1 MTRGRVVGT
10 AGHIDHGKTELVRAL
25 TGVWTDRLPAER
37 ERGISIDLG
46 FAPLELGE
54 GAPPASV
61 VDVPGHEGFIKN
73 MVAGATGIDAVLLV
87 VAADEGMMPQ
97 SREHLLV
104 LTALG
109 VERGVVAVTKADL
122 VEPEWA
128 ELVAESVR
136 EELAGTVLAG
146 APIVV
151 CSARTGEGVERVRA
165 ALGEAVAGAE
175 PARRAHLPF
184 RLPVDRAFGVAGVGT
199 VATGTVWSGEV
210 ETGGV
215 VALFPA
221 EARRPVRPVETR
233 VRSIQVHGAAV
244 ERAGAGQRAALGLAG
259 ADTASAGRGAVLADP
274 SRPWRMVKRVDARC
288 ALASSAPRPLPRGAR
303 VRVHHA
309 TREVMARVWWYDRNT
324 LEPGEEA
331 DARLTLE
338 APIVPAAGDRLV
350 LRAYSPVTTIGGGT
364 ILALDPPRERGAARA
379 ERGRRLAEMA
389 DAPEEARLV
398 LALEAAGG
406 IGIPHAALAIETGV
420 EPGEPPAG
428 IEIHGGRWFAASARV
443 RAMER
448 IERALA
454 EHHAREPLQP
464 GLPLEAARRAARP
477 ADPALVEAAIE
488 ALEREDRARRRGTV
502 LALAG
507 HRAQLPEGERELV
520 ARLQARLS
528 EAALEPPET
537 VALASDLRV
546 ETRRLRELLAHLE
559 REGALVKLASDWY
572 ADAAAV
578 ERAREAV
585 VERLEA
591 EGAVEVGAFR
601 ELLGVSRKYLIPLL
615 EYLDREGV
623 TRREGNRRVR
633 A

>member
-1 MTRGRVVGT
+1 V
-10 AGHIDHGKTELVRAL
+10 
-25 TGVWTDRLPAER
+25 
-37 ERGISIDLG
+37 
-46 FAPLELGE
+46 
-54 GAPPASV
+54 
-61 VDVPGHEGFIKN
+61 
-73 MVAGATGIDAVLLV
+73 DAVLMV

-104 LTALG
+104 LAALG

-136 EELAGTVLAG
+136 EELTGTVLEA
-146 APIVV
+146 AEIVV
-151 CSARTGEGVERVRA
+151 CSARTGEGVERVRE
-165 ALGEAVAGAE
+165 ALAVAVAGAE
-175 PARRAHLPF
+175 PAGRGRLPF

-210 ETGGV
+210 ATGGT

-221 EARRPVRPVETR
+221 EARRPCDPIEAR
-233 VRSIQVHGAAV
+233 VRSIQVHGAGV
-244 ERAGAGQRAALGLAG
+244 DRVGAGQRAALALAG
-259 ADTASAGRGAVLADP
+259 VDTASAGRGAVLADAT
-274 SRPWRMVKRVDARC
+274 RPWRMVKRVDARC
-288 ALASSAPRPLPRGAR
+288 ALARSAPRPLPRGAR

-309 TREVMARVWWYDRNT
+309 TREVMARVWWYDRNS

-331 DARLTLE
+331 IARLTLE
-338 APIVPAAGDRLV
+338 APLVPAAGDRLV
-350 LRAYSPVTTIGGGT
+350 LRAYSPVTTIGGGAV
-364 ILALDPPRERGAARA
+364 LALDPPRERGEARA
-379 ERGRRLAEMA
+379 ARGRRLAAMA
-389 DAPEEARLV
+389 DAPPEARLG
-398 LALEAAGG
+398 LALEAAGAH
-406 IGIPHAALAIETGV
+406 GIPRAALAIETGQA
-420 EPGEPPAG
+420 PAAPPAG
-428 IEIHGGRWFAASARV
+428 IEVHGERWFTVPARE

-448 IERALA
+448 IERALGR
-454 EHHAREPLQP
+454 HHAREPLQP
-464 GLPLEAARRAARP
+464 GLALEAARRAARP
-477 ADPALVEAAIE
+477 ADPALVEAAIG
-488 ALEREDRARRRGTV
+488 ALEREGRARRRGAA

-507 HRAQLPEGERELV
+507 HRAELPAADRELA
-520 ARLQARLS
+520 ARLRTRLA

-537 VALASDLRV
+537 GALASELRV

-578 ERAREAV
+578 GRARDA
-585 VERLEA
+585 VERRLQA

-601 ELLGVSRKYLIPLL
+601 DLLGVSRKYLIPLL
-615 EYLDREGV
+615 EYLDRAGV